1 MVSSCQQVL
10 TAPLPS
16 HCLPPSDV
24 GLEFEKFTL
33 KALLRGCLHDVHVRY
48 FFNPLLSQG
57 MEIETLCSKRAVCF
71 VGLCFVLNVGVR
83 LVVVGKVPYTTDIVF
98 DFLCRFIRCT
108 GRADIQGRSIR
119 AD

>member
-1 MVSSCQQVL
+1 MFGFCQQAL

-16 HCLPPSDV
+16 NCPPPSDV
-24 GLEFEKFTL
+24 CLEFEMFTL

-48 FFNPLLSQG
+48 LFDTLLSKG

-98 DFLCRFIRCT
+98 DFLCRCIRCT
-108 GRADIQGRSIR
+108 GRADIQSRRIR
-119 AD
+119 A